1 MKTTPCLTAKKQQ
14 QGSTL
19 IIVVVLL
26 LLATLIV
33 IFAVNLGALTQRSSG
48 NDLRSRLVQQAAD
61 SALSQASETLLAD
74 SGILTDAASWE
85 LCDAADTSFPCGA
98 IPAARRAG
106 MYRYIGGTQDQQVF
120 DDNTVDNRM
129 LNLENKF
136 TTVNNTTSDGF
147 AINYGVGVVA
157 CRLTPEVVGV
167 EPSCS
172 TDPDDQIRV
181 YAVTL
186 VAVAAMPD
194 EGARA
199 TAVRSFATNTSLGLG
214 VDVPSIIASGTI
226 TLRGTMQ
233 IVTSPNAGGPGVAVS
248 LWTPTGLDSGGTPDT
263 CYADEF
269 YRSDTPTWY
278 PAGSSSQILACPDC
292 NCSAKPLTRGS
303 GGTCEGGM
311 DILANPAD
319 CVPNANE
326 NVIPEEFP
334 CDLFRHIFGIQ
345 AAKDTDGDHF
355 CETKLTTTDPEDST
369 ATIDVDQA
377 YLSDKADWIIVPN
390 YAGFNARFQGDARVI
405 TCNDLEVDSGTPTVV
420 SHHGLVWDITGNCGS
435 NKIIGSPEKPVL
447 LVSDAVSP
455 SNLFSN
461 MDLFGLLFVRSS
473 CHDGATCGSAGDA
486 VVKTAGKT
494 NIYGAMVVQG
504 VLDKSTGSSAV
515 IHNTEVLTNLV
526 NDLSRPD
533 VIALPGSWTDKVR
546 Y

>member
-1 MKTTPCLTAKKQQ
+1 MKISPCLPIKRNQ

-74 SGILTDAASWE
+74 SEILTDTASWE
-85 LCDAADTSFPCGA
+85 LCLAADTSFPCGA
-98 IPAARRAG
+98 IPAARRAS
-106 MYRYIGGTQDQQVF
+106 MYRYIGGTQDQDVF
-120 DDNTVDNRM
+120 DDNSVDNRM
-129 LNLENKF
+129 LNLSNKF
-136 TTVNNTTSDGF
+136 TTVNNSSSDGF
-147 AINYGVGVVA
+147 AINYGVGVVS
-157 CRLTPEVVGV
+157 CRLTPEIVGV

-199 TAVRSFATNTSLGLG
+199 TAVRSFATSTSLGLG
-214 VDVPSIIASGTI
+214 VDVPSIIASGTVS
-226 TLRGTMQ
+226 LRGTMQ
-233 IVTSPNAGGPGVAVS
+233 IVTSPNAGGFGVPVS
-248 LWTPTGLDSGGTPDT
+248 LWTPTELDSGGTPDT

-269 YRSDTPTWY
+269 YRSDSPTWY
-278 PAGSSSQILACPDC
+278 PPGSSSQILTCPDC
-292 NCSAKPLTRGS
+292 NCGSKPLTKGS
-303 GGTCEGGM
+303 GSSCEGGM

-326 NVIPEEFP
+326 NVLPEEFP

-355 CETKLTTTDPEDST
+355 CETKLTTTDPENSS

-390 YAGFNARFQGDARVI
+390 YSGFNARFVGDARVI
-405 TCNDLEVDSGTPTVV
+405 TCDALKVGSTTPSVV
-420 SHHGLVWDITGNCGS
+420 NHHGLVWDITGNCGS

-455 SNLFSN
+455 SNLFTN
-461 MDLFGLLFVRSS
+461 MDLFGLLFVRST
-473 CHDGATCGSAGDA
+473 CHTGADCGSAGNA
-486 VVKTAGKT
+486 TAKTAGKT
-494 NIYGAMVVQG
+494 NIYGSMIVQG
-504 VLDKSTGSSAV
+504 VVDKGTGNSAL
-515 IHNTEVLTNLV
+515 IHNKDVLTNLV